1 MVSQCLVETRAGD
14 IRPVNTHVSE
24 GNGGN
29 CAKLVKLLLGWDLD
43 FIFTLPQ

>member
-14 IRPVNTHVSE
+14 IRSVNTHVSE

-29 CAKLVKLLLGWDLD
+29 CAKLLLGWDLD
-43 FIFTLPQ
+43 FIFTLLQ